1 MILLS
6 KEAAEKEDFELVA
19 KERNSLKASLRSM
32 NDTERDITRQLLDL
46 GLADFIITNKDRE
59 RFVRELNYKEIVV
72 DVNMPEEGYND
83 ERDYVENGDQPVAAD
98 GSLLEVDYGD
108 YGDRGVR
115 DYNDYTTQNDFDN
128 DDL

>member
-1 MILLS
+1 
-6 KEAAEKEDFELVA
+6 
-19 KERNSLKASLRSM
+19 
-32 NDTERDITRQLLDL
+32 LDL

-59 RFVRELNYKEIVV
+59 RFVRELNYKEFTV

-83 ERDYVENGDQPVAAD
+83 ERDYIENGDLPVGVD
-98 GSLLEVDYGD
+98 GKILEVDYGD

-115 DYNDYTTQNDFDN
+115 DYNDYTTQNDFDD